1 MNRHFVYAQ
10 GKGLEDDEGGPLY
23 SHSVATRFLRY
34 LSPYRR
40 LTALTVVTM
49 LISSGAQVATPWI
62 VGYAIDTI
70 ITRQDLEGLTFIT
83 LLFLGTISINYV
95 TQYAHLALMAHIS
108 QGVLYAIRTDMFDH
122 LQRLSLTFFSRFEVG
137 RIMSRVQN
145 DVQQLQEFLSIMI
158 IGFADL
164 LSLVG
169 IVVVLFIMN
178 VKLAAI
184 TLTVLPVLMIVLLV
198 WQRYARHSFDRVRRA
213 IAVVNGALQ
222 ENISGVRVVQSLT
235 REDVNFRRFDRLN
248 YEHLDANLQAG
259 RLSSSLMPAAEL
271 LMAVGLGLVVVF
283 GGAMVLEGSL
293 AIGAL
298 VAFAIYVQRFFDPI
312 RNLTM
317 QYTQLQ
323 RAMVSGTRIFQLM
336 DIQPDIVDAPDAVEL
351 PKLRGEVR
359 FDHVNFHYSPG
370 SPVLRDVNLHVRPG
384 QSVALVGPTGAG
396 KTSMT
401 ALVARFYDV
410 IDGAVLV
417 DGRDVRQ
424 VKRESLASQ
433 MSMVL
438 QEPFLFSASVTENIR
453 YNRVHA
459 TSEEIET
466 ASRAVGAHDFISE
479 LEDGYE
485 TILQERGANLSI
497 GQRQLISFARALVA
511 DPRILFLDE
520 ATANVDSATEAQI
533 QEALKTLLR
542 GRTSFIIAH
551 RLSTIRNADLVVVL
565 DEGCIVESGSH
576 TQLMAKGGL
585 YAHLYEAN
593 FGVAPA

>member
-10 GKGLEDDEGGPLY
+10 GRGLEDDEGGPLY

-248 YEHLDANLQAG
+248 HDHLDANLQAS

-271 LMAVGLGLVVVF
+271 LMAVGLALVVVF

-323 RAMVSGTRIFQLM
+323 RAMVAGTRIFQLM
-336 DIQPDIVDAPDAVEL
+336 DIQPDIVDARDAVEL

-359 FDHVNFHYSPG
+359 FDHVNFHYIPG

-459 TSEEIET
+459 TSEEIEL

>member
-424 VKRESLASQ
+424 VTRESLASQ

-551 RLSTIRNADLVVVL
+551 RLSTIRNVDLVVVL

>member
-40 LTALTVVTM
+40 LTALTVITM

>member
-23 SHSVATRFLRY
+23 SHSVATRFLMY

-235 REDVNFRRFDRLN
+235 REDVNFKRFDRLN
-248 YEHLDANLQAG
+248 HDHLDANLQAS

-271 LMAVGLGLVVVF
+271 LMAVGLALVVVF

-323 RAMVSGTRIFQLM
+323 RAMVAGTRIFQLM
-336 DIQPDIVDAPDAVEL
+336 DIQPDIVDARDAVEL

-359 FDHVNFHYSPG
+359 FDHVNFHYIPG

-459 TSEEIET
+459 TSEEIEL

-565 DEGCIVESGSH
+565 EEGCIVESGSH

>member
-248 YEHLDANLQAG
+248 HDHLDANLQAS

-271 LMAVGLGLVVVF
+271 LMAVGLALVVVF

-323 RAMVSGTRIFQLM
+323 RAMVAGTRIFQLM
-336 DIQPDIVDAPDAVEL
+336 DIQPDIVDARDAVEL

-359 FDHVNFHYSPG
+359 FDHVNFHYIPG

-459 TSEEIET
+459 TSEEIEL

>member
-424 VKRESLASQ
+424 VTRESLASQ

-459 TSEEIET
+459 TSEEIEL
-466 ASRAVGAHDFISE
+466 ASRAVGAHNFISE

-565 DEGCIVESGSH
+565 DEGRIIESGTH
-576 TQLMAKGGL
+576 AQLIAAGGL
-585 YAHLYEAN
+585 YARLYEAN

>member
-40 LTALTVVTM
+40 LTALTVITM

-248 YEHLDANLQAG
+248 HDHLDANLQAS

-271 LMAVGLGLVVVF
+271 LMAVGLALVVVF

-336 DIQPDIVDAPDAVEL
+336 DIQPDIVDARDAVEL

-359 FDHVNFHYSPG
+359 FDHVNFHYIPG
-370 SPVLRDVNLHVRPG
+370 SPVLRDVNLQVRPG

-433 MSMVL
+433 VSMVL

-459 TSEEIET
+459 TSEEIEL

-593 FGVAPA
+593 FGVAPT

>member
-108 QGVLYAIRTDMFDH
+108 QGVLYAVRTDMFDH

-248 YEHLDANLQAG
+248 HDHLDANLQAS

-271 LMAVGLGLVVVF
+271 LMAVGLALVVVF

-323 RAMVSGTRIFQLM
+323 RAMVAGTRIFQLM
-336 DIQPDIVDAPDAVEL
+336 DIQPDIVDARDAVEL

-359 FDHVNFHYSPG
+359 FDHVNFHYIPG

-417 DGRDVRQ
+417 DGHDVRQ

-459 TSEEIET
+459 TSEEIEL

-565 DEGCIVESGSH
+565 DEGRIIESGVH
-576 TQLMAKGGL
+576 TQLIAKGGL

-593 FGVAPA
+593 FGVASA

>member
-40 LTALTVVTM
+40 LTALTVITM

-248 YEHLDANLQAG
+248 HDHLDANLQAS

-271 LMAVGLGLVVVF
+271 LMAVGLALVVVF

-336 DIQPDIVDAPDAVEL
+336 DIQPDIVDARDAVEL

-359 FDHVNFHYSPG
+359 FDHVNFHYIPG

-459 TSEEIET
+459 TSEEIEK
-466 ASRAVGAHDFISE
+466 AARAVGAHDFISE

-565 DEGCIVESGSH
+565 DEGRIIESGTH

-593 FGVAPA
+593 FGVASA

>member
-248 YEHLDANLQAG
+248 HDHLDANLQAS

-271 LMAVGLGLVVVF
+271 LMAVGLALVVVF

-323 RAMVSGTRIFQLM
+323 RAMVAGTRIFQLM
-336 DIQPDIVDAPDAVEL
+336 DIQPDIVDARDAVEL

-359 FDHVNFHYSPG
+359 FDHVNFHYIPG

-384 QSVALVGPTGAG
+384 QRVALVGPTGAG

-459 TSEEIET
+459 TSEEIEK
-466 ASRAVGAHDFISE
+466 AARAVGAHDFISE

>member
-1 MNRHFVYAQ
+1 
-10 GKGLEDDEGGPLY
+10 
-23 SHSVATRFLRY
+23 
-34 LSPYRR
+34 
-40 LTALTVVTM
+40 
-49 LISSGAQVATPWI
+49 
-62 VGYAIDTI
+62 
-70 ITRQDLEGLTFIT
+70 
-83 LLFLGTISINYV
+83 
-95 TQYAHLALMAHIS
+95 
-108 QGVLYAIRTDMFDH
+108 
-122 LQRLSLTFFSRFEVG
+122 
-137 RIMSRVQN
+137 
-145 DVQQLQEFLSIMI
+145 
-158 IGFADL
+158 
-164 LSLVG
+164 
-169 IVVVLFIMN
+169 
-178 VKLAAI
+178 
-184 TLTVLPVLMIVLLV
+184 
-198 WQRYARHSFDRVRRA
+198 
-213 IAVVNGALQ
+213 
-222 ENISGVRVVQSLT
+222 
-235 REDVNFRRFDRLN
+235 
-248 YEHLDANLQAG
+248 
-259 RLSSSLMPAAEL
+259 MPAAEL
-271 LMAVGLGLVVVF
+271 LMAVGLALVVVF

-359 FDHVNFHYSPG
+359 FDRVNFHYIPG
-370 SPVLRDVNLHVRPG
+370 SPVLRDINLHVRPG

-417 DGRDVRQ
+417 DGRDVRR
-424 VKRESLASQ
+424 VTRESLASQ
-433 MSMVL
+433 MSMVF

-453 YNRVHA
+453 YNRVYA
-459 TSEEIET
+459 TSEEIER
-466 ASRAVGAHDFISE
+466 ASRAVGAHNFISE

-565 DEGCIVESGSH
+565 DEGRIIESGTH
-576 TQLMAKGGL
+576 TQLIAAGGL
-585 YAHLYEAN
+585 YARLYEAN
-593 FGVAPA
+593 FRVAFA

>member
-40 LTALTVVTM
+40 LTALTVITM

-248 YEHLDANLQAG
+248 HDHLDANLQAS

-271 LMAVGLGLVVVF
+271 LMAVGLALVVVF

-323 RAMVSGTRIFQLM
+323 RAMVAGTRIFQLM
-336 DIQPDIVDAPDAVEL
+336 DIQPDIVDARDAVEL

-359 FDHVNFHYSPG
+359 FDHVNFHYIPG

-459 TSEEIET
+459 TSEEIEL

-593 FGVAPA
+593 FGVAPT

>member
-40 LTALTVVTM
+40 LTALTVITM

-248 YEHLDANLQAG
+248 HDHLDANLQAS

-271 LMAVGLGLVVVF
+271 LMAVGLALVVVF

-336 DIQPDIVDAPDAVEL
+336 DIQPDIVDARDAVEL

-359 FDHVNFHYSPG
+359 FDHVNFHYIPA
-370 SPVLRDVNLHVRPG
+370 RPCCG
-384 QSVALVGPTGAG
+384 TSICTSGP
-396 KTSMT
+396 
-401 ALVARFYDV
+401 
-410 IDGAVLV
+410 
-417 DGRDVRQ
+417 
-424 VKRESLASQ
+424 
-433 MSMVL
+433 
-438 QEPFLFSASVTENIR
+438 
-453 YNRVHA
+453 
-459 TSEEIET
+459 
-466 ASRAVGAHDFISE
+466 
-479 LEDGYE
+479 
-485 TILQERGANLSI
+485 
-497 GQRQLISFARALVA
+497 ARALRSLGPLGPA
-511 DPRILFLDE
+511 R
-520 ATANVDSATEAQI
+520 
-533 QEALKTLLR
+533 
-542 GRTSFIIAH
+542 H
-551 RLSTIRNADLVVVL
+551 R
-565 DEGCIVESGSH
+565 
-576 TQLMAKGGL
+576 
-585 YAHLYEAN
+585 
-593 FGVAPA
+593 

>member
-1 MNRHFVYAQ
+1 
-10 GKGLEDDEGGPLY
+10 
-23 SHSVATRFLRY
+23 
-34 LSPYRR
+34 
-40 LTALTVVTM
+40 
-49 LISSGAQVATPWI
+49 
-62 VGYAIDTI
+62 
-70 ITRQDLEGLTFIT
+70 
-83 LLFLGTISINYV
+83 
-95 TQYAHLALMAHIS
+95 
-108 QGVLYAIRTDMFDH
+108 
-122 LQRLSLTFFSRFEVG
+122 
-137 RIMSRVQN
+137 
-145 DVQQLQEFLSIMI
+145 MI

-169 IVVVLFIMN
+169 IVVVLFVMN

-359 FDHVNFHYSPG
+359 FDHVNFHYIPG

-424 VKRESLASQ
+424 VTRESLASQ

-511 DPRILFLDE
+511 DPRVLFLDE

-565 DEGCIVESGSH
+565 DEGRIIESGAH
-576 TQLMAKGGL
+576 AQLIAAGGL
-585 YAHLYEAN
+585 YARLYEAN
-593 FGVAPA
+593 FGVASA